1 MKNTQETQAG
11 DKLMAKMWLADD
23 KQSEI
28 GYWSTQESDETI
40 WKELK
45 EQGHDG
51 TGEIVTCEVNWDSS
65 MSDTVLNWD
74 ADAKEGQ

>member
-1 MKNTQETQAG
+1 METTQEIQTD
-11 DKLMAKMWLADD
+11 DKLMAKIWLADD

-51 TGEIVTCEVNWDSS
+51 TGTIVTCEVNWDSC
-65 MSDTVLNWD
+65 MSNTVLNWD
-74 ADAKEGQ
+74 NETTRG

>member
-1 MKNTQETQAG
+1 MKNTQETQAD
-11 DKLMAKMWLADD
+11 DKLMAKMWLAND

-28 GYWSTQESDETI
+28 GYWSTQESDEAI
-40 WKELK
+40 WKLLK

-51 TGEIVTCEVNWDSS
+51 TGEIVTCEVNWDSC

-74 ADAKEGQ
+74 DDTKKGA